1 MSGGRMAKFLIGTI
15 PGVGHVSPVLPIAR
29 ELVNRGHEVCWYTGR
44 AFQAKVESTGAS
56 FAPIHAGIDYSDAK
70 NGSQEWIAQRNAL
83 RGAAQLQ
90 FDLKLFFIDAAVGQV
105 EDLSA
110 ILRDFPAD
118 VMLADFCFL
127 GAAWVHE
134 QTGLPWAG
142 LSTSPLAFSS
152 RDTAPFGLGLK
163 PDASPLGQLRNQALN
178 WLGQQL
184 LFRDVT
190 AYTNQVRDRLG
201 LPACRTSFFNT
212 LSPFLHLALTV
223 PQFEYPRRDLPA
235 QVHFV
240 GPLLSSIATEFTPP
254 TWWHELKES
263 QPVVHVTQG
272 TFATNPEAL
281 IVPTLQAL
289 AQEDVL
295 VVATTVGKSID
306 ISPDAIPANARIES
320 FIPHSEL
327 LPFVDVMIT
336 NGGYNGVQM
345 ALAHGIPLVAAGQSE
360 DKPEVCAR
368 VEWAGVGINLKT
380 GKPTPQQ
387 IRSAVKKILADPRYK
402 TRAKDFQTAIRQYD
416 ALTLAAARLEQ
427 LASTKQPVL
436 RTE

>member
-1 MSGGRMAKFLIGTI
+1 
-15 PGVGHVSPVLPIAR
+15 
-29 ELVNRGHEVCWYTGR
+29 
-44 AFQAKVESTGAS
+44 
-56 FAPIHAGIDYSDAK
+56 
-70 NGSQEWIAQRNAL
+70 
-83 RGAAQLQ
+83 
-90 FDLKLFFIDAAVGQV
+90 V

-127 GAAWVHE
+127 GAAWIYE
-134 QTGLPWAG
+134 QNGLPWAG
-142 LSTSPLAFSS
+142 VSTSPLAFSS

-163 PDASPLGQLRNQALN
+163 PDASPVGQIRNRAFN
-178 WLGQQL
+178 WLAQQM

-190 AYTNQVRDRLG
+190 TYTNQIRDRLG
-201 LPACRTSFFNT
+201 LPACTTSFFNT
-212 LSPFLHLALTV
+212 LSPFLHLAGTV

-254 TWWHELKES
+254 AWWDDLKGNQS
-263 QPVVHVTQG
+263 VVHVTQG
-272 TFATNPEAL
+272 TAATDPQAL

-306 ISPDAIPANARIES
+306 MPDAIPANARIES
-320 FIPHSEL
+320 FIPHPDL
-327 LPFVDVMIT
+327 LPYVDVMIT
-336 NGGYNGVQM
+336 NGGYNGVQI

-368 VEWAGVGINLKT
+368 IEWAGVGINLKT
-380 GKPTPQQ
+380 SKPTAQQ
-387 IRSAVKKILADPRYK
+387 IRSAVRKLLTDPHYK
-402 TRAKDFQTAIRQYD
+402 TRAQDFQLAIRQYD
-416 ALTLAAARLEQ
+416 APTLAATLLEQ
-427 LASTKQPVL
+427 LASTKQPVFGMK
-436 RTE
+436 